1 VKKSKPIYARN
12 SFINIKMSKEPAC
25 YYKLIQI
32 INKGIWFFANT
43 IASIQFQNVIIQLSN
58 PMLTHHLPFDLIT
71 GSGFQ
76 LPFRTASG
84 FSS

>member
-1 VKKSKPIYARN
+1 LPTDYKTVKKSKPIYARN

-43 IASIQFQNVIIQLSN
+43 SGNIAYQPLAAQYNTWFWRCSF
-58 PMLTHHLPFDLIT
+58 LIRI
-71 GSGFQ
+71 
-76 LPFRTASG
+76 L
-84 FSS
+84 